1 MKKRWEAGWEQED
14 PLGNLCDIV
23 ERSHDGGSEQ
33 RGVGGSRRSIKNL
46 DLSPGLLNHWMQG
59 ARERQKLKTSPGVL
73 VEQEEDG
80 GTIGLAGESRGWR
93 QLWVGGD

>member
-46 DLSPGLLNHWMQG
+46 DLSPG
-59 ARERQKLKTSPGVL
+59 
-73 VEQEEDG
+73 
-80 GTIGLAGESRGWR
+80 
-93 QLWVGGD
+93 